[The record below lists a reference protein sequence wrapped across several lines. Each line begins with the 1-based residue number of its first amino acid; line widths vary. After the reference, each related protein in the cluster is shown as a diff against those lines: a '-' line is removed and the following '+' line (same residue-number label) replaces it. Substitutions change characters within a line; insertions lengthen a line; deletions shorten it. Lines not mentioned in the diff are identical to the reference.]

1 MNAIDSITSYVASMQ
16 QLQMSIV
23 KQSQEAQQQL
33 LEVLTE
39 ATRSVPVSSDKG
51 GNLDITI

>member
-1 MNAIDSITSYVASMQ
+1 MNALGSISSYVASMQ
-16 QLQMSIV
+16 QLQMSII

-39 ATRSVPVSSDKG
+39 AARQVPVSSDKG
-51 GNLDITI
+51 GNLDISI

>member
-1 MNAIDSITSYVASMQ
+1 MNAIDSISSYVASMQ
-16 QLQMSIV
+16 QLQMSII

-39 ATRSVPVSSDKG
+39 AARQVPVSSDKG
-51 GNLDITI
+51 CNLDISI